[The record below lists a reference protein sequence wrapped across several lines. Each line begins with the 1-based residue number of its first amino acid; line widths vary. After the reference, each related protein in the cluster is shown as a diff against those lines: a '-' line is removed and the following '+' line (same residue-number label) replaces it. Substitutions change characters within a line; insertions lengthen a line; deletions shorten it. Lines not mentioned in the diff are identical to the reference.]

1 MKSCR
6 WSGGCRAA
14 ARTAPPL
21 PPQALSRFAI
31 STIPQF
37 FSEAV
42 YHTIL
47 AKKFHDRAS
56 GFATKGD
63 RALRE
68 ESLSAPLSGA
78 HKLLQSIISSQM
90 IPHAHGRR
98 LRKQALTVRPLAA
111 YSQSQIRDREHF

>member
-1 MKSCR
+1 MVGGLSCY
-6 WSGGCRAA
+6 

-37 FSEAV
+37 FTEAV

-78 HKLLQSIISSQM
+78 LKFFRGMKKKSISS
-90 IPHAHGRR
+90 
-98 LRKQALTVRPLAA
+98 
-111 YSQSQIRDREHF
+111 

>member
-1 MKSCR
+1 MLS
-6 WSGGCRAA
+6 

-78 HKLLQSIISSQM
+78 LKLLRGMKKKSISSQEVY
-90 IPHAHGRR
+90 AHGRR
-98 LRKQALTVRPLAA
+98 LREQALTVRPLAA

>member
-1 MKSCR
+1 MLN
-6 WSGGCRAA
+6 

-56 GFATKGD
+56 GFAIKGD
-63 RALRE
+63 WALRE

-78 HKLLQSIISSQM
+78 LKLLRGMKKKSISS
-90 IPHAHGRR
+90 
-98 LRKQALTVRPLAA
+98 
-111 YSQSQIRDREHF
+111 